1 MNGENSMQFK
11 NLLLETKENIA
22 TVTFNRPQALNALN
36 QETVQEAISCF
47 KELKHDDAVQV
58 VIVTGSGPKAFVAG
72 ADITFMRELTPLA
85 ARNFAFL
92 GQELMNSIEGLGKP
106 VIAAVNGFAL
116 GGGCELAIACDI
128 RLASDNAKFGQPEV
142 NLGVI
147 PGFAGTQ
154 RLPRIIGKGRA
165 SELIFTG
172 DIIDAAEAYRIG
184 LVNRVVPQ
192 DQLLSVCREMAV
204 KIASR
209 GPAAVRLS
217 KDAITNGMEMDLA
230 RACAYEA
237 DQFALCF
244 TSPDQKEGMNA
255 FLEKR
260 PARFQGK

>member
-1 MNGENSMQFK
+1 MQFT
-11 NLLLETKENIA
+11 NILLEIEGKIA
-22 TVTFNRPQALNALN
+22 TVTFNRPKALNALN
-36 QETVQEAISCF
+36 QETVQEALTCF
-47 KELKHDDAVQV
+47 KELKNNDAVQV
-58 VIVTGSGPKAFVAG
+58 VIVTGTGTKAFVAG
-72 ADITFMRELTPLA
+72 GDIAFMRELTPLA
-85 ARNFAFL
+85 ARTFGLL
-92 GQELMNSIEGLGKP
+92 GQELTNTIEGLGKP

-147 PGFAGTQ
+147 PGFGGTQ
-154 RLPRIIGKGRA
+154 RLPRLIGKGRA

-192 DQLLSVCREMAV
+192 DQLLPLCRDMAAR
-204 KIASR
+204 IISR
-209 GPAAVRLS
+209 GPVAVRLS
-217 KDAITNGMEMDLA
+217 KDAIINGMEMDMA
-230 RACAYEA
+230 RACIYEV

-244 TSPDQKEGMNA
+244 TSPEQKEGMDA

-260 PARFQGK
+260 PARF

>member
-1 MNGENSMQFK
+1 MQFK
-11 NLLLETKENIA
+11 NILLEIENKIA
-22 TVTFNRPQALNALN
+22 TVIFNRPQALNALN
-36 QETVQEAISCF
+36 QETLLEALTCF
-47 KELKHDDAVQV
+47 KELKNDDTVQV
-58 VIVTGSGPKAFVAG
+58 VIVTGSGTKAFVAG
-72 ADITFMRELTPLA
+72 ADIAFMRELTPLV

-92 GQELMNSIEGLGKP
+92 GQEVMNTIEGLGKP

-116 GGGCELAIACDI
+116 GGGCELAIACDM

-172 DIIDAAEAYRIG
+172 DLIDAQEAYRIG

-192 DQLLSVCREMAV
+192 DQLLPACRAIAA
-204 KIASR
+204 KIISR
-209 GPAAVRLS
+209 GPVAVRLS
-217 KDAITNGMEMDLA
+217 KEAITNGMEMDLV

-244 TSPDQKEGMNA
+244 
-255 FLEKR
+255 
-260 PARFQGK
+260 ARDRKSVV